1 MVKRCPSCG
10 YNNRDDAGFCSSCG
24 ASLGGGAAPALKP
37 VPSVRVVTP
46 VTAGG
51 PIRVPAPGQ
60 CFYHPSLPAIYVCNR
75 CGRSICR
82 DDSKAYMDL
91 VLCPQCY
98 QGVVPMTAA
107 PQGPQGLQGLQGYQ
121 GLQGPAGLQGLQGPP
136 GPAGLAG
143 PPGGFASAMPMPM
156 PMPSAAY
163 FPQYQPMSF
172 QQGPPRALWGFIL
185 SMIAGILIILNAA
198 ALLSNSF
205 YNLWVG
211 IFFWIPVIDPSS
223 THSLIFIIGAIIGL
237 IIVIGSILMLLGYG
251 TIGSI
256 VVFPLAVLSLI
267 IGGGFVAGF
276 ILGVLGGI
284 LGMLGR

>member
-1 MVKRCPSCG
+1 MVKRCLSCG
-10 YNNRDDAGFCSSCG
+10 YNNRDDAAFCSSCG
-24 ASLGGGAAPALKP
+24 ASVAGVAAPALKP

-46 VTAGG
+46 VTPGG

-60 CFYHPSLPAIYVCNR
+60 CFYHPNLPAVYVCNR
-75 CGRSICR
+75 CGRAICR

-98 QGVVPMTAA
+98 AGVVPAVAPQVPAPAYGPPMPAPAYGPPMPAA
-107 PQGPQGLQGLQGYQ
+107 PA
-121 GLQGPAGLQGLQGPP
+121 PAYVAPFAPP
-136 GPAGLAG
+136 FIQPAA
-143 PPGGFASAMPMPM
+143 
-156 PMPSAAY
+156 
-163 FPQYQPMSF
+163 
-172 QQGPPRALWGFIL
+172 PRALWGFIL

-198 ALLSNSF
+198 ALLSTPF
-205 YNLWVG
+205 YTLWTGV
-211 IFFWIPVIDPSS
+211 FFWLPVIDPSP
-223 THSLIFIIGAIIGL
+223 THGLVFAIGAIIGL
-237 IIVIGSILMLLGYG
+237 IVVVGSILMLLGYG

-276 ILGVLGGI
+276 VLGVLGGI

>member
-10 YNNRDDAGFCSSCG
+10 YNNRDDAAFCSSCG
-24 ASLGGGAAPALKP
+24 ASIVGAAAPALKP

-46 VTAGG
+46 VTPGG

-60 CFYHPSLPAIYVCNR
+60 CFYHPNLPAIYVCNR

-98 QGVVPMTAA
+98 AGVVPMVTAPQVPAPPYGAPAIPAA
-107 PQGPQGLQGLQGYQ
+107 PAPFVA
-121 GLQGPAGLQGLQGPP
+121 PFPP
-136 GPAGLAG
+136 GYVQPAA
-143 PPGGFASAMPMPM
+143 
-156 PMPSAAY
+156 
-163 FPQYQPMSF
+163 
-172 QQGPPRALWGFIL
+172 PRALWGFIL
-185 SMIAGILIILNAA
+185 SMIAGILVILNAA
-198 ALLSNSF
+198 ALLSSSF
-205 YNLWVG
+205 YSLWTGV
-211 IFFWIPVIDPSS
+211 FFWLPVIDPSP
-223 THSLIFIIGAIIGL
+223 THGLVFAIGAIIGL
-237 IIVIGSILMLLGYG
+237 ILVIGSILMLLGYG

-276 ILGVLGGI
+276 VLGVLGGI